1 MILKGWIYQC
11 VRAVCCC
18 IFLLCLARAVSAP
31 WANLLMIL
39 WIFLKNQDNIYG
51 RCFHSH
57 RLGMV
62 TRHIRAIQLLQE
74 ITFCDFTIKSGAV
87 TEGQSLI
94 FLEGLKTVREIVA
107 PFSGVVLEA
116 NESVCSDLSLLNRDP
131 EKSGWLILFQGIP
144 TDGIFLQ
151 TEDIDA
157 GNSTLDN

>member
-1 MILKGWIYQC
+1 MRFYT
-11 VRAVCCC
+11 
-18 IFLLCLARAVSAP
+18 
-31 WANLLMIL
+31 
-39 WIFLKNQDNIYG
+39 QDNLWLEQVDVDVWRIG
-51 RCFHSH
+51 
-57 RLGMV
+57 L
-62 TRHIRAIQLLQE
+62 TKTAIGLLQE
-74 ITFCDFTIKSGAV
+74 ITFCDFKIKSGAV

-131 EKSGWLILFQGIP
+131 EKSGWLILLQGIP

>member
-1 MILKGWIYQC
+1 MRFYTQDD
-11 VRAVCCC
+11 
-18 IFLLCLARAVSAP
+18 
-31 WANLLMIL
+31 L
-39 WIFLKNQDNIYG
+39 WLEQVDVDVWRIGLTK
-51 RCFHSH
+51 
-57 RLGMV
+57 
-62 TRHIRAIQLLQE
+62 TAIGLLQE

-107 PFSGVVLEA
+107 PFSGVVLEV
-116 NESVCSDLSLLNRDP
+116 NESVCNDLSLLNRDP
-131 EKSGWLILFQGIP
+131 EYSGWLILFQGIP

>member
-1 MILKGWIYQC
+1 MRFYT
-11 VRAVCCC
+11 
-18 IFLLCLARAVSAP
+18 
-31 WANLLMIL
+31 
-39 WIFLKNQDNIYG
+39 QDNLWLEQVCVDVWRIG
-51 RCFHSH
+51 
-57 RLGMV
+57 LMKA
-62 TRHIRAIQLLQE
+62 AIQLLQE

-116 NESVCSDLSLLNRDP
+116 NESVCSDLSLLNREP

>member
-1 MILKGWIYQC
+1 MRFYT
-11 VRAVCCC
+11 
-18 IFLLCLARAVSAP
+18 
-31 WANLLMIL
+31 
-39 WIFLKNQDNIYG
+39 QDNLWLEQVGIDVWRIG
-51 RCFHSH
+51 
-57 RLGMV
+57 LMKA
-62 TRHIRAIQLLQE
+62 AIQLLQE

>member
-1 MILKGWIYQC
+1 MRFYT
-11 VRAVCCC
+11 
-18 IFLLCLARAVSAP
+18 
-31 WANLLMIL
+31 
-39 WIFLKNQDNIYG
+39 QDNLWLEQVGVDVWRIG
-51 RCFHSH
+51 
-57 RLGMV
+57 L
-62 TRHIRAIQLLQE
+62 TKTAIGLLQE

-107 PFSGVVLEA
+107 PFSGVILEI
-116 NESVCSDLSLLNRDP
+116 NEFVCNDLSLLNRDP
-131 EKSGWLILFQGIP
+131 EYSGWLILFQGTP

>member
-1 MILKGWIYQC
+1 MRY
-11 VRAVCCC
+11 VRDELWLEQVGVDVWR
-18 IFLLCLARAVSAP
+18 IG
-31 WANLLMIL
+31 LM
-39 WIFLKNQDNIYG
+39 KA
-51 RCFHSH
+51 
-57 RLGMV
+57 
-62 TRHIRAIQLLQE
+62 AIQLFQE

-131 EKSGWLILFQGIP
+131 EKSGWLILFQGTP
-144 TDGIFLQ
+144 TDRIFLQ

-157 GNSTLDN
+157 SNSTLDN